1 MERKLLYRGAGQVF
15 LQKKS
20 NNTPISPVINKVK
33 AFPVKG
39 ITLLVIL
46 LVSSVYCYAQT
57 TFIKHYSTKDGLPS
71 NSCYFILQD
80 KKGYIWVASDAGVSR
95 FDGKVFETFSIDDGL
110 PDNQIIRL
118 NEDRSGRI
126 WFSALNGQLSYF
138 QNGVIYNEN
147 NNKLLKFLKFNG
159 VVTSFFEDSKGNI
172 WFGTNKNLLAR
183 WDGKSLTKYTS
194 ADPSSQ
200 FINTFIYEDQT
211 GRIWALSA
219 HCLRVFDGKE
229 FSKTKISANSLSYKT
244 AKNLPDRTMYFLDKK
259 GLNFKN
265 GASQI
270 LTMKIDSS
278 LLADNPGYFY
288 AESQK
293 ELWLTTNSGVYHLE
307 ADGTKTHY
315 LHNLTTNQVIRDN
328 RENMWFATSNG
339 IYMLPKKSKRI
350 YTIDNHYGLSNNIVK
365 SVIRDYQGRLWLG
378 LDNGKINMLSKPAR
392 KVITI
397 DIPDKKKF
405 NSIKQ
410 ISTDSSGKTIFFSSD
425 YGLGMFNT
433 NQQSQA
439 KDIKYL
445 QETHNSGYVLKSF
458 GISSKN
464 QLSMALSS
472 GVVMLNDPF
481 HKLSFT
487 SSNYKEGE
495 NFFSNRAYR
504 VYYDKDDNLWF
515 SNVNGLAELSSGK
528 LIRHYQRHPLLTKRI
543 SDIAQLPDGTIVLA
557 TDGYGLL
564 FFKDNLLIRQIT
576 REDGLANNICKKIFI
591 QKDHVW
597 VITNGGINRIFLNG
611 KNPVESF
618 EYTNNLLDNDINDLY
633 INRDTA
639 YFATNH
645 GLVFF
650 ANTPFDRNKEVPKV
664 LISAIINNRKPL
676 SINSDSFNLAPAG
689 NNITFY
695 YSALDFQNN
704 YILYRYRLKE
714 NNAWTETRNRRL
726 EFSSLEPG
734 IYKFEL
740 SARTNNSQW
749 SKPVAVSFVLKA
761 HFWQTWWFIFLIL
774 LIASISF
781 YKIAVIVTQ
790 QQKDKEQQRLL
801 LKNKIL
807 MLEQQALQAMMNPHF
822 VFNVMNSIQHYIN
835 TKDTSSA
842 NKILTGFARLIR
854 KNLDICTKS
863 FISIEEEIEYLS
875 LYLTLEKKRFGEK
888 FNYTIHISEEI
899 DQDET
904 MIPSMILQPYIEN
917 AIWHG
922 LMPKEDGGKISI
934 VIQPE
939 GDDNLLIQI
948 IDDGI
953 GIDNSLLVKRDKHES
968 KGMSLTQER
977 INLINQIEANPIQI
991 SIKQNGNSGTTIS
1004 ILVPNR

>member
-1 MERKLLYRGAGQVF
+1 M
-15 LQKKS
+15 
-20 NNTPISPVINKVK
+20 INKAK
-33 AFPVKG
+33 AVGLRG
-39 ITLLVIL
+39 IALIVLLL
-46 LVSSVYCYAQT
+46 LSSSCCYAQT

-80 KKGYIWVASDAGVSR
+80 KKGYIWVATDAGVSR

-138 QNGVIYNEN
+138 KDGVIYNEN
-147 NNKLLKFLKFNG
+147 NDKLLKLLKFNG

-183 WDGKSLTKYTS
+183 WDGQFLKKYTS

-200 FINTFIYEDQT
+200 FINTFIYEDT
-211 GRIWALSA
+211 SGKIWASSA
-219 HCLRVFDGKE
+219 HALRIFDGTN
-229 FSKTKISANSLSYKT
+229 FIKTTLSVNPLSYKT
-244 AKNLPDRTMYFLDKK
+244 AKNLPDRTMFFLDKK
-259 GLNFKN
+259 GLNYKN
-265 GASQI
+265 GARQI

-288 AESQK
+288 AENQN
-293 ELWLTTNSGVYHLE
+293 ELWLTTGSGVYHIE
-307 ADGTKTHY
+307 ADGTKTRY
-315 LHNLTTNQVIRDN
+315 LNNLTTNQVIKDS

-339 IYMLPKKSKRI
+339 IYMLPKKSKRVYI
-350 YTIDNHYGLSNNIVK
+350 IDNHHGLSNNIVK
-365 SVIRDYQGRLWLG
+365 SVLKDHSGRLWLG
-378 LDNGKINMLSKPAR
+378 LSNGKINLLGKPGQQI
-392 KVITI
+392 VTI

-405 NSIKQ
+405 SSIKQ
-410 ISTDSSGKTIFFSSD
+410 LSTDSGGKTIFFSSD
-425 YGLGMFNT
+425 DGLGIIHHYKKG
-433 NQQSQA
+433 QA
-439 KDIKYL
+439 EHISYL
-445 QETHNSGYVLKSF
+445 QETHNSGFVLKSF
-458 GISSKN
+458 SINSRN

-472 GVVMLNDPF
+472 GVVILNDPF

-487 SSNYKEGE
+487 SSKYKEGE

-504 VYYDKDDNLWF
+504 VYYDRDDNLWF
-515 SNVNGLAELSSGK
+515 SNTNGLAELSGGK
-528 LIRHYQRHPLLTKRI
+528 LTRHYQRHPLLTKRI
-543 SDIAQLPDGTIVLA
+543 NDIAQLPDGTIVLA

-564 FFKDNLLIRQIT
+564 FFKNNLLIRQIT
-576 REDGLANNICKKIFI
+576 REDGLANNICKKLFI
-591 QKDHVW
+591 QKEHIW
-597 VITNGGINRIFLNG
+597 VITNGGINRILLSG

-618 EYTNNLLDNDINDLY
+618 EYTNNLLENDINELY
-633 INRDTA
+633 IDRDTA

-650 ANTPFDRNKEVPKV
+650 ANTPFDRSKEVPKV
-664 LISAIINNRKPL
+664 LISAIINNRKTL
-676 SINSDSFNLAPAG
+676 SINSSSFNLAPAD
-689 NNITFY
+689 NNIIFY

-714 NNAWTETRNRRL
+714 DHPWTETKNRRL

-740 SARTNNSQW
+740 SAKTNNSQW
-749 SKPVAVSFVLKA
+749 SKPVEVSFILKA
-761 HFWQTWWFIFLIL
+761 HFWQTWWFILLII

-781 YKIAVIVTQ
+781 YKIAVIVTK

-888 FNYTIHISEEI
+888 LIYTIHIAEDI

-939 GDDNLLIQI
+939 GNDHLLIQI
-948 IDDGI
+948 IDNGI